1 MVKKAS
7 EPKDIIRID
16 NIKLLKIISDP
27 TRKMII
33 DVLYEKPLTA
43 SEIAEKISYPKDK
56 IYYHIKKLQSNEIL
70 IIAES
75 EIVKGITQNK
85 FINAAKKFEIDPT
98 LIGEEKTTST
108 DDKGS
113 AETDSQEIN
122 TAKEDV
128 IEQIEPQQGDRLDTA
143 DNPLLASLLKA
154 KGKPQGQ
161 IPKVEGPIPQIK
173 ESGQKE
179 GPPATDPV
187 RIIADRRRGGDR
199 RTTTERRKGAERRVK
214 QKRKISG
221 GEKRSGQERRKGIEK
236 RVLADRRKAIDRR
249 LEAEKKKIKKPKPAA
264 PVKTFIEKKQSTKI
278 LESVRMNLNGLNQ
291 AMTFIHTGDNVT
303 FLQAVRKMDSF
314 EIQQTKIYDL
324 PYQYNGHAIKTL
336 PDLIKHVYANYVDPK
351 KTRGQYLAFYSTRY
365 NYEMTFVATP
375 EGSKKEFKDYL
386 FYNLTKSYNLKLDDA
401 IVDWSLNDKYE
412 KNAVVCYSAVG
423 KTIKDDYTNLVSA
436 GIQPRYSTAMPKI
449 LHNIYNYGAG
459 STGSGNALIIYM
471 DERRTNLALIQNSQ
485 LVESR
490 YFWVGVRD
498 FYLPLCKMFKVGRK
512 VLDVEREVAEDFLVK
527 YGIEVDDNIPDET
540 DSIPWA
546 DAQQLL
552 ATPVAKFGKE
562 LDNSLQYFSDVRST
576 ISNKTL
582 EIDAVYF
589 GGPGSHVKHIN
600 TLTERILGK
609 PVEDVDSLYAN
620 LFQSMNV
627 TKQQKKLLK
636 NRDSM
641 LQERD
646 KINSAITKSRE
657 DVVQLDKMIRAF
669 KDPEAMAKEIDN
681 QMREKQNATKD
692 VAVAK
697 NALETNL
704 QDLNHLGTEFNN
716 EENKNKSDLE
726 KAEKDLQKQQS
737 KVMPI
742 YTEHDLIEKKL
753 VKLKAPITA
762 KKKKSAVIEKKL
774 RMNVKEL
781 SREKKLLQQEMRKIK
796 DSVDLCV
803 ARTRDLEKDIEQHIE
818 DQDETTG
825 DLNFNYTQRDEYE
838 MKPRKRQV
846 VFKKQQRQIDQKEF
860 ELRKQKKKTIIDM
873 KVDAGTIQDLS
884 KRLAIINERIE
895 VINGELNEAETHFE
909 NCSTNLL
916 ENFSA
921 LDKNEL
927 DMRTAVSDFEK
938 ERLEHDATLRFTRK
952 KIEKLDRK
960 ISKIIESYENAQ
972 SKEEELDAENA
983 ASELAIKYQNQSFKN
998 EIGKLIPSRDKILA
1012 VKNRQEAGINAD
1024 EKNIRH
1030 NNKKLSSQSKRQ
1042 DHLVGEID
1050 ILEADQE
1057 TTMVTIDTLIL
1068 SISEREQEVEKLMK
1082 IYNFELDTA
1091 NKVIATANSRLPDF
1105 RRKLPS
1111 TTPDNWTLAD
1121 RFNELSRQEQDE
1133 RKTYSNI
1140 NGAIDKIN
1148 EITPKIAALKD
1159 YIGDLIALDGEI
1171 VSLEKEQLSKETTIN
1186 NIDSKL
1192 NKLRKQLS
1200 DLSAELELLSTDIK
1214 DREVR
1219 HKTETDALKLT
1230 QKRMGTN
1237 EADLKRAQKRYS
1249 NVKDIKEKAIVGR
1262 NEKITALEEQL
1273 ETLKNNYEN
1282 LRDLQAQ
1289 HKQALSELV
1298 TIQTTINNQK
1308 GRISNI
1314 EKEAAEDEKGFNRL
1328 SDLLNAQM
1336 EQLNKSSE
1344 QKETDNRE
1352 LELQLVLQRTK
1363 TSELKPEIEEWKKE
1377 KKALQQELDLLST
1390 QKIAIA
1396 ETASQNKKDSKVQL
1410 EKDISDVEREET
1422 SKKDQAAKSKDNYRR
1437 ELREKIEKFTAQET
1451 ELRQRLDDR
1460 EDKLAVRGKKRN
1472 EALKELNKVKKSSK
1486 PKLGN
1491 FEKEISA
1498 LDRKLVSLES
1508 KMVLKRKALLTQRD
1522 EKKSLQEQ
1530 VSKFE
1535 ETITSSKKDIVF
1547 NKDEIPGLE
1556 EEIREQKLKLAGFYD
1571 VPTHEANALKEQI
1584 KRLESKLQATRASIL
1599 ISKDTIKSSGD
1610 KMNAYKKSQA
1620 ASDTDIRN
1628 LENEEKALIRKHR
1641 LMKKEIRR
1649 AINKKEDL
1657 ERHIDQLDRYYRQTE
1672 REHNESD
1679 LSFVRSQETIQ
1690 SRLAEISARKER
1702 SKEQQLDNLKKV
1714 DIALEQT
1721 LEQLTVKQSAHKKVH
1736 KIRMTEISSGL
1747 KEELT
1752 ALSKRLKQIH
1762 SNLNR
1767 GEKQNEAII
1776 KEIANLEARVSAATN
1791 TAKTNREKVRHNNR
1805 EHQKLEI
1812 KASEEKRA
1820 FKDRDKSFTTK
1831 LEREDQELTGLQEQ
1845 QETADKDLIV
1855 LEARIKDVHK
1865 NIPGGKADISRLN
1878 GWLNKLRVKNKTER
1892 NILNE
1897 KDTQFAAKQA
1907 LYNDALTELTV
1918 KREKQEQTIS
1928 DLEQDITDL
1937 VTNMAIRTEEQQNA
1951 DDQRMSLE
1959 DQIRTEKEVLDEIL
1973 MSLRRHRKKY
1983 TNQKQGYKKLN
1994 KVTQKLFTVIGARNN
2009 KVENSLIM
2017 KPKDTTGLNH
2027 ELQLVEVHVDKRE
2040 LTRTYNYAHFN
2051 KMQKN
2056 LQIGHSE
2063 LVNEKDKM
2071 SVMLSTDQDNLKRL
2085 AGMLEQEKA
2094 FNKQKHSLEKSI
2106 AQFKADKQDYAATLD
2121 KLVNSIKD
2129 YNKRLVKLTIE
2140 KQTTQKVLE
2149 TLEIKIKD
2157 EQVQLDLTLESL
2169 HVIEDDIEACEKAHH
2184 KEQQQLEKQLIN
2196 GQIRIKNLQ
2205 QKMIIM
2211 DQESDQMSREMELLE
2226 TQRRIEKKALHD
2238 NDELFKM
2245 TRDTLRAEKETLKEI
2260 NGDLDKKL
2268 EVAKAKVSDI
2278 NKRLTPVLS
2287 EHSMLTGNL
2296 EQARNGERDKQNKI
2310 NLHEQMIYDNK
2321 RRMKDM
2327 AIEFENELME
2337 YKEKLNNINENIAG
2351 LKEKIKALKEYV
2363 KLQRSDITENEK
2375 ELKALE
2381 KQYDSQEIDL
2391 EKLNIKIDEGE
2402 TGIREERELI
2412 NRVLEKNEQAML
2424 ELKNR
2429 ELEISERLRLEEDK
2443 VDALQQIY
2451 SAIQLMMAEKED
2463 EYMKEK
2469 QRLDEIQLS
2478 IKEEVVGKEAIIK
2491 QADIMIKEMNKTLIA
2506 GPKKIEKFD
2515 KKLNTAQDQLDKER
2529 EKLKENK
2536 HAVGTM
2542 NKDLTSVQEFFV
2554 QEKGVGKDPMRS
2566 NYMANLGLLLEAQ
2579 ASLNILPDDH
2589 RADYKFYAPGR
2600 FLQSAMLV
2608 LLVLFSLFTYSN
2620 TNSLDPLQV
2629 ALPQKKDQLA
2639 RLNVQREVYNDYLFD
2654 LRVLNG
2660 FQQLRSADQVM
2671 AKNVLGVLK
2680 YLSRVVPE
2688 EVEIT
2693 NLSLLSKVSADNIL
2707 DLLFNEGFV
2716 TDEDTDGDLEAQ
2728 ADRLDKFMFSLRMD
2742 GFLEVNALQASSVL
2756 EKLKSNL
2763 AANGNIQAV
2772 FLLEP
2777 EGATDNKTD
2786 FNIIMVL

>member
-1 MVKKAS
+1 MAS
-7 EPKDIIRID
+7 EPKNIIRID
-16 NIKLLKIISDP
+16 NVKLLKVISDP
-27 TRKMII
+27 TRKKII
-33 DVLYEKPLTA
+33 EVLYDVPLTA

-56 IYYHIKKLQSNEIL
+56 IYYHLKKLQSSGIL

-75 EIVKGITQNK
+75 EKIKGITQNK
-85 FINAAKKFEIDPT
+85 FINAAKKFEIDQT
-98 LIGEEKTTST
+98 LIGEETPRTIEKEDEAEKKKKEINEIIEEKIDEEKLD
-108 DDKGS
+108 DDKPIPEG
-113 AETDSQEIN
+113 
-122 TAKEDV
+122 
-128 IEQIEPQQGDRLDTA
+128 
-143 DNPLLASLLKA
+143 NPLLASLMKA
-154 KGKPQGQ
+154 KGKPAGQ
-161 IPKVEGPIPQIK
+161 IPQEEIPTTQIQ
-173 ESGQKE
+173 ESNDKGAK
-179 GPPATDPV
+179 PAVPETDV
-187 RIIADRRRGGDR
+187 IRIIADRRRGGDR
-199 RTTTERRKGAERRVK
+199 RTTTERRKGVERRVK
-214 QKRKISG
+214 QKRKIAG
-221 GEKRSGQERRKGIEK
+221 GEKRSGQERRKGIDK

-249 LEAEKKKIKKPKPAA
+249 LEAEKKKAKKPKAAA
-264 PVKTFIEKKQSTKI
+264 PVKTFTEKKQTTKL

-303 FLQAVRKMDSF
+303 FLQATRKMDSF

-386 FYNLTKSYNLKLDDA
+386 FYNLTKSYNLKLDEA
-401 IVDWSLNDKYE
+401 IIDWSLNDKYE
-412 KNAVVCYSAVG
+412 KNAVVCYSAAG
-423 KTIKDDYTNLVSA
+423 STLQNDYSNLVSA

-449 LHNIYNYGAG
+449 LHNIYNYGA
-459 STGSGNALIIYM
+459 SSSGSGNALIIYM

-490 YFWVGVRD
+490 YFWIGVRD

-527 YGIEVDDNIPDET
+527 YGIEVDDNVPDET

-546 DAQQLL
+546 EAQQLL
-552 ATPVAKFGKE
+552 GTPVAKFSKE
-562 LDNSLQYFSDVRST
+562 LDNSMKYFSDVRST
-576 ISNKTL
+576 ISNKTM

-589 GGPGSHVKHIN
+589 GGPGSHIKHIN
-600 TLTERILGK
+600 TLTERTLGK
-609 PVEDVDSLYAN
+609 SVEDIDSLYAD
-620 LFQSMNV
+620 LFQAMNV

-641 LQERD
+641 LQERE
-646 KINSAITKSRE
+646 KINSAINKSRE
-657 DVVQLDKMIRAF
+657 DVIQLDKMIRAF

-681 QMREKQNATKD
+681 QMREKQNAFKD
-692 VAVAK
+692 VAVAN
-697 NALETNL
+697 NALETNI
-704 QDLNHLGTEFNN
+704 QDINQLGTEFNN
-716 EENKNKSDLE
+716 EENKNKSDFE

-742 YTEHDLIEKKL
+742 YTEHDLIEKKFE
-753 VKLKAPITA
+753 KFKAPITA

-774 RMNVKEL
+774 RMKVKEL
-781 SREKKLLQQEMRKIK
+781 GREKKLLQQEMRKIK

-803 ARTRDLEKDIEQHIE
+803 ARTKDLEKDIDQHIE
-818 DQDETTG
+818 EQDETTG
-825 DLNFNYTQRDEYE
+825 DLNFNYGQRDEYE

-873 KVDAGTIQDLS
+873 KVEAGTIQDLS

-895 VINGELNEAETHFE
+895 VINSELNEAETQFE
-909 NCSTNLL
+909 NCSSNLS
-916 ENFSA
+916 ENYSA
-921 LDKNEL
+921 IDKNEL
-927 DMRTAVSDFEK
+927 DMRTAISDFEK
-938 ERLEHDATLRFTRK
+938 ERLEHDATLRFISK
-952 KIEKLDRK
+952 KIEKLDVK
-960 ISKIIESYENAQ
+960 ISKIIEAYEKAQ
-972 SKEEELDAENA
+972 SNEEELEAENA
-983 ASELAIKYQNQSFKN
+983 ASELSIKYQNQSYKN
-998 EIGKLIPSRDKILA
+998 EKGKLTTSRDKIVA
-1012 VKNRQEAGINAD
+1012 VKNKQEAVINAD
-1024 EKNIRH
+1024 KKTIRH
-1030 NNKKLSSQSKRQ
+1030 NNKKLSSLTRRQ
-1042 DHLVGEID
+1042 NLLVSEVD

-1057 TTMVTIDTLIL
+1057 TTTVTIDALVL
-1068 SISEREQEVEKLMK
+1068 SIGERQQEVDKLEK
-1082 IYNFELDTA
+1082 IYSFELETA
-1091 NKVIATANSRLPDF
+1091 NKVIIATNSRLPDF

-1111 TTPDNWTLAD
+1111 SMLEKATIAE
-1121 RFNELSRQEQDE
+1121 RFNELSQQEQDE
-1133 RKTYSNI
+1133 RKMYANI

-1159 YIGDLIALDGEI
+1159 YVGELIALDGEI
-1171 VSLEKEQLSKETTIN
+1171 VSLEKEQQSKETTIN

-1192 NKLRKQLS
+1192 DKLRKKLS
-1200 DLSAELELLSTDIK
+1200 DLGAELETLSADVK

-1219 HKTETDALKLT
+1219 HKIETDALKLT
-1230 QKRMGTN
+1230 QKRIWKN
-1237 EADLKRAQKRYS
+1237 ETDLERSQKRYS
-1249 NVKDIKEKAIVGR
+1249 NAKDIKGKAIAGR
-1262 NEKITALEEQL
+1262 DEKITALEQQQ
-1273 ETLKNNYEN
+1273 ETLKDHYEN
-1282 LRDLQAQ
+1282 LRDLQTQ
-1289 HKQALSELV
+1289 QKQAQSELV
-1298 TIQTTINNQK
+1298 HIRTALNNQK
-1308 GRISNI
+1308 ARISNI
-1314 EKEAAEDEKGFNRL
+1314 EKEEAEDEKGYNRL
-1328 SDLLNAQM
+1328 NDLLTAQM
-1336 EQLNKSSE
+1336 DQLNKSSE
-1344 QKETDNRE
+1344 RIGTDNRD
-1352 LELQLVLQRTK
+1352 LELQLVLERTK
-1363 TSELKPEIEEWKKE
+1363 ISEIKPEIEEWKRE
-1377 KKALQQELDLLST
+1377 KKALRQELDLLST
-1390 QKIAIA
+1390 QKIVIA
-1396 ETASQNKKDSKVQL
+1396 ETAIQGKKDSKVQL
-1410 EKDISDVEREET
+1410 EKDLGDVVQEET
-1422 SKKDQAAKSKDNYRR
+1422 NEKDQAAKSKDTYRQ
-1437 ELREKIEKFTAQET
+1437 ELREKIEKFTAQEA

-1460 EDKLAVRGKKRN
+1460 EDKLTVRGKKRN
-1472 EALKELNKVKKSSK
+1472 KALKELNKVKKSSK
-1486 PKLGN
+1486 PKLAN
-1491 FEKEISA
+1491 FEKETST

-1508 KMVLKRKALLTQRD
+1508 KMVLKHKELLTQRD
-1522 EKKSLQEQ
+1522 EKKSLKEQ
-1530 VSKFE
+1530 AAKLE
-1535 ETITSSKKDIVF
+1535 ETIASSKKDIVF
-1547 NKDEIPGLE
+1547 NQDEIPALE

-1571 VPTHEANALKEQI
+1571 VPTHEANTLKKEI
-1584 KRLESKLQATRASIL
+1584 KRLESKLQAARASIL
-1599 ISKDTIKSSGD
+1599 ISKDAIKSSGD
-1610 KMNAYKKSQA
+1610 EIKAYKKSQA
-1620 ASDTDIRN
+1620 AGDADIRN
-1628 LENEEKALIRKHR
+1628 LENEEKALVRKHR
-1641 LMKKEIRR
+1641 LMKKEHRR

-1657 ERHIDQLDRYYRQTE
+1657 ERHVDQLDRYYRQTE

-1679 LSFVRSQETIQ
+1679 LSFIRSQETIQ
-1690 SRLAEISARKER
+1690 SRLAEIASRKDR

-1714 DIALEQT
+1714 DIILEQT
-1721 LEQLTVKQSAHKKVH
+1721 LEQLTVKQSVHKEAHKIH
-1736 KIRMTEISSGL
+1736 LTEISSGL

-1752 ALSKRLKQIH
+1752 ALSKRLKQIQ

-1776 KEIANLEARVSAATN
+1776 QEIANLEARVSAATN

-1805 EHQKLEI
+1805 EHQNLEI

-1820 FKDRDKSFTTK
+1820 FNERAKSFTTK
-1831 LEREDQELTGLQEQ
+1831 LERGDQELTGLQDQ

-1855 LEARIKDVHK
+1855 LEARLKDVHNK
-1865 NIPGGKADISRLN
+1865 IPGGKADISRLN
-1878 GWLNKLRVKNKTER
+1878 NWLNKLRVKNKTER

-1907 LYNDALTELTV
+1907 LYNDVLTELTV
-1918 KREKQEQTIS
+1918 NREKQEQTIS
-1928 DLEQDITDL
+1928 DLDQDITDL

-1959 DQIRTEKEVLDEIL
+1959 DQIRAEQAVLDEIL
-1973 MSLRRHRKKY
+1973 ISLRRHRKKY
-1983 TNQKQGYKKLN
+1983 TNKKQGYKKLN
-1994 KVTQKLFTVIGARNN
+1994 KVAQKLFTIIGVRNN

-2027 ELQLVEVHVDKRE
+2027 ELELVEGQVNKRE
-2040 LTRTYNYAHFN
+2040 LTRAYNYAHFN
-2051 KMQKN
+2051 KMQKS

-2071 SVMLSTDQDNLKRL
+2071 SVILSTDQDNLKRL

-2106 AQFKADKQDYAATLD
+2106 TQFKADKQDYTATLET
-2121 KLVNSIKD
+2121 LVNSLKD
-2129 YNKRLVKLTIE
+2129 HNKRLIKLTIE
-2140 KQTTQKVLE
+2140 KQTIEKVLE
-2149 TLEIKIKD
+2149 TLVVKIKD
-2157 EQVQLDLTLESL
+2157 EQAQLDLTLESM
-2169 HVIEDDIEACEKAHH
+2169 HTTEDDISSCEKAYH
-2184 KEQQQLEKQLIN
+2184 KEQQRLEKQLTN

-2245 TRDTLRAEKETLKEI
+2245 TRDTLRTEKETLKEI

-2268 EVAKAKVSDI
+2268 EVAKAKVEDI

-2296 EQARNGERDKQNKI
+2296 EQARNGERDKQHKI

-2327 AIEFENELME
+2327 AIEFENDLME

-2363 KLQRSDITENEK
+2363 KLQRGDIAENEK
-2375 ELKALE
+2375 ELKAFE

-2391 EKLNIKIDEGE
+2391 VKLNIKIDDGE
-2402 TGIREERELI
+2402 TAIREERELI
-2412 NRVLEKNEQAML
+2412 NKVLERNEQAML

-2429 ELEISERLRLEEDK
+2429 ELEISEKLRLEEDK

-2451 SAIQLMMAEKED
+2451 SAIQLMMAEKEE
-2463 EYMKEK
+2463 EYVKEK

-2478 IKEEVVGKEAIIK
+2478 IKEEIVAKEAAIK
-2491 QADIMIKEMNKTLIA
+2491 QADIIVKEMNKTLIV

-2515 KKLNTAQDQLDKER
+2515 KNLKSSQEKLEKER

-2536 HAVGTM
+2536 HAVGSM

-2554 QEKGVGKDPMRS
+2554 REKGVGKDPMRS
-2566 NYMANLGLLLEAQ
+2566 NYMANLGLLLDVQ
-2579 ASLNILPDDH
+2579 AKLNIMPDDH

-2608 LLVLFSLFTYSN
+2608 LLVVLSLFTYSN

-2639 RLNVQREVYNDYLFD
+2639 RLNIQREVYNDYLFD

-2660 FQQLRSADQVM
+2660 FQQLRSADRIM
-2671 AKNVLGVLK
+2671 ANNVLGVLK

-2693 NLSLLSKVSADNIL
+2693 KLSLLSNASADNIL
-2707 DLLFNEGFV
+2707 DLLYEGGFV
-2716 TDEDTDGDLEAQ
+2716 SDEDPETENISI
-2728 ADRLDKFMFSLRMD
+2728 DKVMFSLRLD

-2756 EKLKSNL
+2756 SKLRSNL
-2763 AANGNIQAV
+2763 AANGNIQEV
-2772 FLLEP
+2772 FLLQP
-2777 EGATDNKTD
+2777 KTATDNKTN

>member
-1 MVKKAS
+1 MAS

-16 NIKLLKIISDP
+16 NIKLLKVISDP
-27 TRKMII
+27 TRKKII
-33 DVLYEKPLTA
+33 DVLYDKPLTA
-43 SEIAEKISYPKDK
+43 SEIADKISYPKDK
-56 IYYHIKKLQSNEIL
+56 IYYHIKKLQTNGIL

-75 EIVKGITQNK
+75 EKVKGITQNK
-85 FINAAKKFEIDPT
+85 FINAAKKFDIASSLNVEETPRPSKSEEKEEADKQEIDDAIEDDSENTEIENDTPT
-98 LIGEEKTTST
+98 PEG
-108 DDKGS
+108 
-113 AETDSQEIN
+113 
-122 TAKEDV
+122 
-128 IEQIEPQQGDRLDTA
+128 
-143 DNPLLASLLKA
+143 NPLLASLMKA
-154 KGKPQGQ
+154 KGRPAGQ
-161 IPKVEGPIPQIK
+161 ITQQEI
-173 ESGQKE
+173 
-179 GPPATDPV
+179 PATQVDETSDKGKKSAAAESDVV

-199 RTTTERRKGAERRVK
+199 RTTTERRKGVERRVK
-214 QKRKISG
+214 QKRKIPG

-249 LEAEKKKIKKPKPAA
+249 LEAEKKKAKKPKAAA
-264 PVKTFIEKKQSTKI
+264 PVKTFTEKKQTTKL

-303 FLQAVRKMDSF
+303 FLQATRKMDSF

-386 FYNLTKSYNLKLDDA
+386 FYNLTKSYNLKLDEA

-412 KNAVVCYSAVG
+412 KNAVVCYSAEG
-423 KTIKDDYTNLVSA
+423 STLQNDYSNLIDA

-459 STGSGNALIIYM
+459 GSGSGNALIIYM

-512 VLDVEREVAEDFLVK
+512 VLDVDREIAEDFLVK
-527 YGIEVDDNIPDET
+527 YGIEVDDNIPGET
-540 DSIPWA
+540 DSIPWP
-546 DAQQLL
+546 DAQELL

-562 LDNSLQYFSDVRST
+562 LDNSMKYFSDVRST
-576 ISNKTL
+576 ISNKTM
-582 EIDAVYF
+582 EIDGVYF
-589 GGPGSHVKHIN
+589 GGPGSHIKHIN
-600 TLTERILGK
+600 TLTERTLGK
-609 PVEDVDSLYAN
+609 PVEDIDSLYSD

-641 LQERD
+641 LKERER
-646 KINSAITKSRE
+646 INSAINKSRE
-657 DVVQLDKMIRAF
+657 DVIQLEKMIRAF
-669 KDPEAMAKEIDN
+669 RDPEAMAKEIDN
-681 QMREKQNATKD
+681 QMREKQNAIKD
-692 VAVAK
+692 VAVAN
-697 NALETNL
+697 NALETNK
-704 QDLNHLGTEFNN
+704 QHINQIGTEYNN

-742 YTEHDLIEKKL
+742 YTEHDLIEKKFQ
-753 VKLKAPITA
+753 KLKAPITA

-774 RMNVKEL
+774 RMKVKEL
-781 SREKKLLQQEMRKIK
+781 GREKKLLQQELRKTK

-803 ARTRDLEKDIEQHIE
+803 ARIKDLEKDIDQHIE
-818 DQDETTG
+818 EQDETTG
-825 DLNFNYTQRDEYE
+825 DLNFNYGQRDEYE

-895 VINGELNEAETHFE
+895 VINSELNEAETHFE
-909 NCSTNLL
+909 NCSTDLS

-921 LDKNEL
+921 LDKNEA
-927 DMRTAVSDFEK
+927 DMRAAVSDFEK
-938 ERLEHDATLRFTRK
+938 ERLEHDASLRFIRK
-952 KIEKLDRK
+952 KIEKLDVK
-960 ISKIIESYENAQ
+960 ISKIIEAYEKAQ
-972 SKEEELDAENA
+972 SNEEELDAEIA
-983 ASELAIKYQNQSFKN
+983 ASELSIKYQNQSFKN
-998 EIGKLIPSRDKILA
+998 EKGKLTASRDKVA
-1012 VKNRQEAGINAD
+1012 VVKNKQEAVIKSD
-1024 EKNIRH
+1024 KKTVRH
-1030 NNKKLSSQSKRQ
+1030 NDKKLSTLTNRQ
-1042 DHLVGEID
+1042 DHLVSEMD

-1057 TTMVTIDTLIL
+1057 TTTVTIDALVL
-1068 SISEREQEVEKLMK
+1068 SIGERQQEVEKLEK

-1091 NKVIATANSRLPDF
+1091 NKVINAANSRLPDF

-1111 TTPDNWTLAD
+1111 SLMGNATLAE
-1121 RFNELSRQEQDE
+1121 RFNDLSQQEQEE
-1133 RKTYSNI
+1133 RKTYSDI

-1159 YIGDLIALDGEI
+1159 YVGELIALDGEI
-1171 VSLEKEQLSKETTIN
+1171 VSLEKEQQSKESTIK

-1192 NKLRKQLS
+1192 NKLGKQLS
-1200 DLSAELELLSTDIK
+1200 DLAAELEILSADVK

-1219 HKTETDALKLT
+1219 HKTETDALQLT
-1230 QKRMGTN
+1230 QKRIRKN
-1237 EADLKRAQKRYS
+1237 ESDLERTQKRYS
-1249 NVKDIKEKAIVGR
+1249 KAKDTKEKAIAGR
-1262 NEKITALEEQL
+1262 DEKITDLELQL
-1273 ETLKNNYEN
+1273 EKLKNNYEN

-1289 HKQALSELV
+1289 HKHALSELV
-1298 TIQTTINNQK
+1298 NIRTTINNQK
-1308 GRISNI
+1308 ARISSI
-1314 EKEAAEDEKGFNRL
+1314 EREAAEDDRNYNRL
-1328 SDLLNAQM
+1328 NDLLTAQM
-1336 EQLNKSSE
+1336 DQLNKSSE
-1344 QKETDNRE
+1344 RIGIDNRD
-1352 LELQLVLQRTK
+1352 LELQLVLERTK
-1363 TSELKPEIEEWKKE
+1363 ISEIKPEIEEWKKE
-1377 KKALQQELDLLST
+1377 KKALKQELDLLST

-1396 ETASQNKKDSKVQL
+1396 ETATQDKKDSKVQL
-1410 EKDISDVEREET
+1410 EKDLGDVVHEEIDE
-1422 SKKDQAAKSKDNYRR
+1422 KDKATKSKDTYRQ
-1437 ELREKIEKFTAQET
+1437 ELREKIEKFTAQEA
-1451 ELRQRLDDR
+1451 ELQQRLDDR
-1460 EDKLAVRGKKRN
+1460 EDKLSVRGKKRN
-1472 EALKELNKVKKSSK
+1472 DALKELNKVKKSSK
-1486 PKLGN
+1486 PKLEN
-1491 FEKEISA
+1491 FEKEIGT

-1508 KMVLKRKALLTQRD
+1508 KMVLKHKELLNQRD
-1522 EKKSLQEQ
+1522 EKKTLQEQ
-1530 VSKFE
+1530 AVKLE
-1535 ETITSSKKDIVF
+1535 KTIASSKKDIVF
-1547 NKDEIPGLE
+1547 NQDEIPALE

-1571 VPTHEANALKEQI
+1571 VPTHEANTLKKEI
-1584 KRLESKLQATRASIL
+1584 KRLESKLDAARASIL
-1599 ISKDTIKSSGD
+1599 ISKDAIKSSGD
-1610 KMNAYKKSQA
+1610 KMKAFNKSVAAGNA
-1620 ASDTDIRN
+1620 DIRN
-1628 LENEEKALIRKHR
+1628 IENEEKALVRKHR
-1641 LMKKEIRR
+1641 LMKKEHRR
-1649 AINKKEDL
+1649 AVNKKEDL
-1657 ERHIDQLDRYYRQTE
+1657 ERHVDQLDRYYRQTE

-1679 LSFVRSQETIQ
+1679 LSFIRSQETIQ
-1690 SRLAEISARKER
+1690 SRLAEIAARKER

-1714 DIALEQT
+1714 DIVLEQS
-1721 LEQLTVKQSAHKKVH
+1721 LEQLTLKQSVHKEAH
-1736 KIRMTEISSGL
+1736 KIRLKEISSGL

-1762 SNLNR
+1762 GNLSR
-1767 GEKQNEAII
+1767 GEKQNTAII

-1805 EHQKLEI
+1805 EHQKLDI

-1820 FKDRDKSFTTK
+1820 FKERGKSFTTK
-1831 LEREDQELTGLQEQ
+1831 LEWEDKELNGFQDQ

-1865 NIPGGKADISRLN
+1865 KIPGGKADISRLN
-1878 GWLNKLRVKNKTER
+1878 NWLKKLLVKNKTEK

-1897 KDTQFAAKQA
+1897 KDTQFAAKQSF
-1907 LYNDALTELTV
+1907 YNDVLIELTV
-1918 KREKQEQTIS
+1918 KLEKQEQTIS
-1928 DLEQDITDL
+1928 DLDQDITDL

-1959 DQIRTEKEVLDEIL
+1959 DQIRAEKEVLDEIL
-1973 MSLRRHRKKY
+1973 ISLRRHRKKY
-1983 TNQKQGYKKLN
+1983 TNKKQGYKKLN
-1994 KVTQKLFTVIGARNN
+1994 KVAQKLFTIIGVRNN
-2009 KVENSLIM
+2009 KIENSLIM

-2027 ELQLVEVHVDKRE
+2027 ELELVEQQVDKRE
-2040 LTRTYNYAHFN
+2040 LTRSYNYAHFN

-2094 FNKQKHSLEKSI
+2094 FNKQKYSLEKSI
-2106 AQFKADKQDYAATLD
+2106 TQFKADKQDYTATLE

-2129 YNKRLVKLTIE
+2129 HNKQLVKLTVE
-2140 KQTTQKVLE
+2140 KQTIEKVLE
-2149 TLEIKIKD
+2149 TLEVKIKD
-2157 EQVQLDLTLESL
+2157 EQDQLVLTLESL
-2169 HVIEDDIEACEKAHH
+2169 HAIEDDLSACEKAHH
-2184 KEQQQLEKQLIN
+2184 KEQQRLEKQLTN
-2196 GQIRIKNLQ
+2196 GQIRIKNLR

-2211 DQESDQMSREMELLE
+2211 DQESDQMSREMELME

-2245 TRDTLRAEKETLKEI
+2245 TRDTLRTEKETLKEI
-2260 NGDLDKKL
+2260 NSDLDKKL
-2268 EVAKAKVSDI
+2268 EVAKAKVEDI

-2287 EHSMLTGNL
+2287 EHSMLTENL
-2296 EQARNGERDKQNKI
+2296 EQARNGERDKQHKI

-2327 AIEFENELME
+2327 AIEFENDLLE
-2337 YKEKLNNINENIAG
+2337 YKEKLNDINENIAG
-2351 LKEKIKALKEYV
+2351 FKEKIKGLKEYV
-2363 KLQRSDITENEK
+2363 KLQRGDIAENEK
-2375 ELKALE
+2375 ELKSFE

-2391 EKLNIKIDEGE
+2391 EKLNIKIDDGE
-2402 TGIREERELI
+2402 NAIREERELI
-2412 NRVLEKNEQAML
+2412 NKVLERNEQAML
-2424 ELKNR
+2424 DLKNR

-2443 VDALQQIY
+2443 VEALQQIF
-2451 SAIQLMMAEKED
+2451 SAIQLMMAEKEE
-2463 EYMKEK
+2463 EYVKEK

-2478 IKEEVVGKEAIIK
+2478 IKEEIVAKEAAIK
-2491 QADIMIKEMNKTLIA
+2491 QADIMVKEMNKTLIA

-2515 KKLNTAQDQLDKER
+2515 KKLNTSQEQLEKER

-2542 NKDLTSVQEFFV
+2542 NNDLTSVQEFFV
-2554 QEKGVGKDPMRS
+2554 REKGVGKDPMRS
-2566 NYMANLGLLLEAQ
+2566 NYMANLGLLLDTQ
-2579 ASLNILPDDH
+2579 AKLNILPDDH

-2608 LLVLFSLFTYSN
+2608 LLVVLSLFTYSN
-2620 TNSLDPLQV
+2620 TSSLDPLQA

-2639 RLNVQREVYNDYLFD
+2639 RLNIQREIYNDYLFD

-2660 FQQLRSADQVM
+2660 FQQLRSADRIM
-2671 AKNVLGVLK
+2671 ANNVLGVLK
-2680 YLSRVVPE
+2680 YLSRAVPE

-2693 NLSLLSKVSADNIL
+2693 NLSLLSNASADNIL
-2707 DLLFNEGFV
+2707 DLLYDGGFLS
-2716 TDEDTDGDLEAQ
+2716 DEDPETENINI
-2728 ADRLDKFMFSLRMD
+2728 DKVMFSLRLD

-2756 EKLKSNL
+2756 AKLKSNL

-2772 FLLEP
+2772 FLLQP
-2777 EGATDNKTD
+2777 EGATDNKTN

>member
-7 EPKDIIRID
+7 EPKDIIKID
-16 NIKLLKIISDP
+16 NIKLLKVISDP

-33 DVLYEKPLTA
+33 DVLYDKPLTA
-43 SEIAEKISYPKDK
+43 SEIAEKLSYPKDK
-56 IYYHIKKLQSNEIL
+56 IYYHIKKLKTNGIL

-98 LIGEEKTTST
+98 LIGEETQPST
-108 DDKGS
+108 DKKNDG
-113 AETDSQEIN
+113 ETEAQEIESIEEAVEN
-122 TAKEDV
+122 TDPEKED
-128 IEQIEPQQGDRLDTA
+128 QPQTA

-154 KGKPQGQ
+154 KGKPVGQ
-161 IPKVEGPIPQIK
+161 IHQEETSTQQTKLSADK
-173 ESGQKE
+173 D
-179 GPPATDPV
+179 GPPSTDPV

-249 LEAEKKKIKKPKPAA
+249 LEAEKKKAKKPKAAA
-264 PVKTFIEKKQSTKI
+264 PVKTFIEKKQSTKL

-303 FLQAVRKMDSF
+303 FLQATRKMDSF

-351 KTRGQYLAFYSTRY
+351 KTSGQYLAFYSTRY

-386 FYNLTKSYNLKLDDA
+386 FYNLTKSYNLKLDEA

-412 KNAVVCYSAVG
+412 KNAVVCYSAAG
-423 KTIKDDYTNLVSA
+423 PTIQNDYTNLVSA
-436 GIQPRYSTAMPKI
+436 GIQPRYSTSMPKI

-459 STGSGNALIIYM
+459 SSGSGNALIIYM

-512 VLDVEREVAEDFLVK
+512 ELDVEREVAEDFLVK

-589 GGPGSHVKHIN
+589 GGPGSHIKHID

-636 NRDSM
+636 NRDSK
-641 LQERD
+641 LQDRE
-646 KINSAITKSRE
+646 KINSAISKSRE
-657 DVVQLDKMIRAF
+657 AVVQLDKMIRAF

-681 QMREKQNATKD
+681 QMREKQNAIKD
-692 VAVAK
+692 VAVAN
-697 NALETNL
+697 NALETNI
-704 QDLNHLGTEFNN
+704 QDINHLGTEFNN

-753 VKLKAPITA
+753 EKLKAPITA
-762 KKKKSAVIEKKL
+762 KRKKSAVIEKKL

-803 ARTRDLEKDIEQHIE
+803 ARTKDFEKDIDQHIE
-818 DQDETTG
+818 EQDETTG
-825 DLNFNYTQRDEYE
+825 DLNFNYSQRDEFE

-884 KRLAIINERIE
+884 KRLGIINERIE

-909 NCSTNLL
+909 NCSTDLS

-921 LDKNEL
+921 IDKNEL

-938 ERLEHDATLRFTRK
+938 ERLEHDATLRFIRK
-952 KIEKLDRK
+952 KIEKLDGK
-960 ISKIIESYENAQ
+960 LSKTIEAYEHAQ

-983 ASELAIKYQNQSFKN
+983 ASELTIKYQNQSFKN
-998 EIGKLIPSRDKILA
+998 EIGKLTPAREKILA

-1042 DHLVGEID
+1042 DHLVGEVD

-1057 TTMVTIDTLIL
+1057 TTTVTIDALIL
-1068 SISEREQEVEKLMK
+1068 SIGERQQEVEKLNK
-1082 IYNFELDTA
+1082 IYNFELETA
-1091 NKVIATANSRLPDF
+1091 NKVIASANSRLPDF

-1111 TTPDNWTLAD
+1111 SMPGNATLAE

-1133 RKTYSNI
+1133 RKTYANI

-1159 YIGDLIALDGEI
+1159 YVGELIALDGEI
-1171 VSLEKEQLSKETTIN
+1171 VSLEKEQQSKETTIN

-1192 NKLRKQLS
+1192 DKLRKQLS
-1200 DLSAELELLSTDIK
+1200 DLAAELELLSADVK

-1219 HKTETDALKLT
+1219 HKTETDALILT
-1230 QKRMGTN
+1230 QKRMRTN
-1237 EADLKRAQKRYS
+1237 EADLERSQKRYS
-1249 NVKDIKEKAIVGR
+1249 NVKDIKEKAIAGR
-1262 NEKITALEEQL
+1262 DEKITALEQQL
-1273 ETLKNNYEN
+1273 EKLKSHYES

-1289 HKQALSELV
+1289 NKQALSELAN
-1298 TIQTTINNQK
+1298 IRTTINNQK
-1308 GRISNI
+1308 ARVSNI
-1314 EKEAAEDEKGFNRL
+1314 EKEAAEDEKGYNRL
-1328 SDLLNAQM
+1328 SDLLNAQI

-1344 QKETDNRE
+1344 RIETDNRE
-1352 LELQLVLQRTK
+1352 LELQLVLERTK
-1363 TSELKPEIEEWKKE
+1363 LSELKPEIEEWKRE

-1396 ETASQNKKDSKVQL
+1396 ETATQDKKDSKVQL
-1410 EKDISDVEREET
+1410 EKDLADVVQEET
-1422 SKKDQAAKSKDNYRR
+1422 NEKDQAAKSKDIYRQ
-1437 ELREKIEKFTAQET
+1437 ELREKIEIFTTQEA

-1472 EALKELNKVKKSSK
+1472 EAMKELNKVKKSSK
-1486 PKLGN
+1486 PKLAN
-1491 FEKEISA
+1491 FEKEIST

-1508 KMVLKRKALLTQRD
+1508 KMVLKHKELLAQRD

-1530 VSKFE
+1530 VAKFE
-1535 ETITSSKKDIVF
+1535 ETIASSKKDIVL
-1547 NKDEIPGLE
+1547 NEDEIPGLE

-1571 VPTHEANALKEQI
+1571 VPTHEANTLKEEI
-1584 KRLESKLQATRASIL
+1584 KRLDSKLQASRASIL
-1599 ISKDTIKSSGD
+1599 ISKDAIKSSGD
-1610 KMNAYKKSQA
+1610 KMKAYKKSQA
-1620 ASDTDIRN
+1620 ASDADIRN
-1628 LENEEKALIRKHR
+1628 LENEEKALIRNHR
-1641 LMKKEIRR
+1641 LMKKEHRR
-1649 AINKKEDL
+1649 AVNKKEDL
-1657 ERHIDQLDRYYRQTE
+1657 ERHVDQLDRYYRQTE

-1679 LSFVRSQETIQ
+1679 LSFIRSQETIQ
-1690 SRLAEISARKER
+1690 SRLAEIAARKER

-1736 KIRMTEISSGL
+1736 KIYLTEISNGL

-1752 ALSKRLKQIH
+1752 ALSKRLEQIH
-1762 SNLNR
+1762 GNLNR

-1812 KASEEKRA
+1812 KTSEEKRS
-1820 FKDRDKSFTTK
+1820 FKERDKSFTTK
-1831 LEREDQELTGLQEQ
+1831 LEREDQDLTGLQDQ

-1855 LEARIKDVHK
+1855 LEARLKDVHK
-1865 NIPGGKADISRLN
+1865 KIPGGKADISRVN

-1907 LYNDALTELTV
+1907 LYNDVLTELTV

-1959 DQIRTEKEVLDEIL
+1959 DQIRTEKEALDEIL

-1983 TNQKQGYKKLN
+1983 TNNKQGYKKLN
-1994 KVTQKLFTVIGARNN
+1994 KVTQKLFTVIGFRNS

-2017 KPKDTTGLNH
+2017 KPKDTTGLNR
-2027 ELQLVEVHVDKRE
+2027 ELELVEVQVDKRE
-2040 LTRTYNYAHFN
+2040 LTRAYNYAHFN

-2071 SVMLSTDQDNLKRL
+2071 SVMVSTDQDNLKRL

-2094 FNKQKHSLEKSI
+2094 FNKQKYSLEKSI
-2106 AQFKADKQDYAATLD
+2106 AQFKADKQDYTATLD
-2121 KLVNSIKD
+2121 TLVNSIKD

-2140 KQTTQKVLE
+2140 KQTTEKVLE
-2149 TLEIKIKD
+2149 TLEVKIKD
-2157 EQVQLDLTLESL
+2157 EQVQLDLTMESL
-2169 HVIEDDIEACEKAHH
+2169 HTIENDIEACEKAYQ
-2184 KEQQQLEKQLIN
+2184 KEQQRLEKQLIN

-2245 TRDTLRAEKETLKEI
+2245 TRDTLRTEKETLKEI

-2268 EVAKAKVSDI
+2268 EVTKAKVEDI

-2296 EQARNGERDKQNKI
+2296 EQSRNGERDKQHKI

-2327 AIEFENELME
+2327 AIEFENDLIE

-2363 KLQRSDITENEK
+2363 KLQRSDIAENEK
-2375 ELKALE
+2375 ELKTLE
-2381 KQYDSQEIDL
+2381 KQYDSQEIDR
-2391 EKLNIKIDEGE
+2391 EKLNIKIDDGE
-2402 TGIREERELI
+2402 TDIREERQLI

-2478 IKEEVVGKEAIIK
+2478 IKEEVVGKEATIK
-2491 QADIMIKEMNKTLIA
+2491 QADIIVKEMNKTLIV

-2529 EKLKENK
+2529 ENLKENK

-2566 NYMANLGLLLEAQ
+2566 NYMANIGLLLEAQ
-2579 ASLNILPDDH
+2579 ATLNILPDDH

-2620 TNSLDPLQV
+2620 TSSLGPLHV

-2639 RLNVQREVYNDYLFD
+2639 RLNIQREVYNDYLFD

-2660 FQQLRSADQVM
+2660 FQQLRSADRIM
-2671 AKNVLGVLK
+2671 ANNVLGVLK
-2680 YLSRVVPE
+2680 YLSSVVPE

-2693 NLSLLSKVSADNIL
+2693 NLSLLSKASADNIL
-2707 DLLFNEGFV
+2707 DLLFEEGFV
-2716 TDEDTDGDLEAQ
+2716 ADEDLETDNISF
-2728 ADRLDKFMFSLRMD
+2728 DKVMFSLRLD
-2742 GFLEVNALQASSVL
+2742 GFLEVNALQATSVL
-2756 EKLKSNL
+2756 EKLKRNL
-2763 AANGNIQAV
+2763 ASNSNIQSV
-2772 FLLEP
+2772 FLLQP